1 VIGAQIVS
9 ALQTIQSRQVNVDE
23 PSVLTVGQFHAGTRN
38 NIILDRAEMNGTL
51 RTYDEGRRAYM
62 QRRVTE
68 IAEGI
73 ARGMDGS
80 ATVHWEPNGY
90 PVTANDP
97 ALTERMLPSLARVA
111 GTQGLR
117 LSPRSTAGEDFSYF
131 AREAPGL
138 FFWVGVAPTGAD
150 PASAAP
156 NHSPRFRVD
165 EAGLLAGLRGTLHL
179 VADFTGSGAA

>member
-1 VIGAQIVS
+1 
-9 ALQTIQSRQVNVDE
+9 
-23 PSVLTVGQFHAGTRN
+23 
-38 NIILDRAEMNGTL
+38 MNGTL

-73 ARGMDGS
+73 DRGMDGS

-90 PVTANDP
+90 PVTINDP

-111 GTQGLR
+111 GTEGVR

-138 FFWVGVAPTGAD
+138 FFWVGIAPPGAD
-150 PASAAP
+150 PARMAR
-156 NHSPRFRVD
+156 NHSPRFQVD
-165 EAGLLAGLRGTLHL
+165 EAGMLPGLRAMLHL
-179 VADFTGSGAA
+179 VADFTGSGIAA